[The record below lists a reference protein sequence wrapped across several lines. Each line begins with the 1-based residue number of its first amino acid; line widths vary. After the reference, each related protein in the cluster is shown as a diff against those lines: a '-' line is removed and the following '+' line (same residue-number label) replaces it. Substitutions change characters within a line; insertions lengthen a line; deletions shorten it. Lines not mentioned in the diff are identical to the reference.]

1 MDNKERR
8 HNLPISRVI
17 KGYLDKDGGKVA
29 ASRKEIEWRFNALDW
44 RYQKQILF
52 AFLQSGMSD
61 RKWAY
66 KKLFAFWDDCFIPVL
81 KDLWEQYHEMELSW
95 IVIRFFPTDYLK
107 KDFKNLNKGRN
118 YYFLYQR
125 LRDDAD
131 FVLDRTRLDE
141 ADLLAVKYEL
151 GENIT
156 DGYVMDLFFLLIYK
170 LSKGVY
176 DFRAWRAIGCLG
188 PDPVLTIFCSSK
200 VESLINLINAR
211 LERYSLVKM
220 MREWMNLVTCN
231 FMKEYGEDGSCLW
244 MAENDLRW
252 MMKKSCLEYIA
263 PEYCSVWDTFPLWD
277 QQRFLDYLE
286 NRNNWHV
293 QGEMSETQ
301 TRDELMKSLLE
312 SSCSRQLVERFD
324 LEIVDDQ

>member
-1 MDNKERR
+1 MNDAKRKHNTPIATLIKNYTNKG
-8 HNLPISRVI
+8 S
-17 KGYLDKDGGKVA
+17 GKVCS
-29 ASRKEIEWRFNALDW
+29 SRKEIIKRFFGVDW
-44 RYQKQILF
+44 RHQKQILF

-81 KDLWEQYHEMELSW
+81 KDLWEQYHERELSW
-95 IVIRFFPTDYLK
+95 LVIRFFPTDYLK
-107 KDFKNLNKGRN
+107 REIESLSEGRN

-151 GENIT
+151 GETIT

-170 LSKGVY
+170 LCKGVY
-176 DFRAWRAIGCLG
+176 NFRAWSIIGYLG
-188 PDPVLTIFCSSK
+188 SDAVLTIFCSSK
-200 VESLINLINAR
+200 VEALINLINAR
-211 LERYSLVKM
+211 LERCSLAKM
-220 MREWMNLVTCN
+220 IREWMYLVTCDFTN
-231 FMKEYGEDGSCLW
+231 EYGDDGLFFW
-244 MAENDLRW
+244 GIEENMQW
-252 MMKKSCLEYIA
+252 TMKKVCLKHIA
-263 PEYCSVWDTFPLWD
+263 PDYISAWDRFPLWD